1 MQHAAQRR
9 PGLAVGVDASGRLLG
24 SSRSHC
30 SRCHKHAPTLQPPQ
44 LRRRADARQPLSV
57 CAGAQQQL
65 SLAGLKA
72 SNSSKAAD
80 LKSRIA
86 RLAGSK
92 NGNDLPPERH
102 AEVKQ
107 LLQQLEVMNPA
118 QQVRC
123 GPSYAQRLDALSLS
137 EE

>member
-9 PGLAVGVDASGRLLG
+9 PGLAVEIDASCRLLA

-30 SRCHKHAPTLQPPQ
+30 SHCHTIGQTLQPQQ

-57 CAGAQQQL
+57 YAGAQQQL
-65 SLAGLKA
+65 SLSGLKA
-72 SNSSKAAD
+72 SNSSEAAE

-102 AEVKQ
+102 AEVKR
-107 LLQQLEVMNPA
+107 LLQQLEAMNPA
-118 QQVRC
+118 RQV
-123 GPSYAQRLDALSLS
+123 
-137 EE
+137 